1 MTMYYSKTRGGFFP
15 DDIYGTKTIFVE
27 DANSDAEVKPKIEVP
42 NPACT
47 LPEDAVEIS
56 DEVYKQLLQ
65 DQSDGKII
73 DFTGSMVVA
82 KNAPVATLAELKLL
96 KKDEITKARESASV
110 GEFTFLS
117 KQISCDQL
125 SRSDIDGTNGYVAL
139 FNDFP
144 GGWPGAWKAVDN
156 SYVPI
161 TDVAAWKEFYSAMVS
176 QGTNNFIKSQTL
188 KAQVDAC
195 TTKAQVSAINW

>member
-1 MTMYYSKTRGGFFP
+1 MTMYYSKLRGGFFP
-15 DDIYGTKTIFVE
+15 DDIYGTKTILVG
-27 DANSDAEVKPKIEVP
+27 EVEVP

-56 DEVYKQLLQ
+56 DELYKQLLQ
-65 DQSDGKII
+65 DQSDGKVI
-73 DFTGSMVVA
+73 DFSGSMVVA
-82 KNAPVATLAELKLL
+82 KNPTAPTLAELKVL
-96 KKDEITKARESASV
+96 KKAEITKARENASV

-117 KQISCDQL
+117 KQISCDAL

-176 QGTNNFIKSQTL
+176 QGTANFIKSQTL
-188 KAQVDAC
+188 KSQVDAC

>member
-1 MTMYYSKTRGGFFP
+1 MTMYYSKLRGGFFP
-15 DDIYGTKTIFVE
+15 DDIYGTKTILVDE
-27 DANSDAEVKPKIEVP
+27 IEVP

-56 DEVYKQLLQ
+56 DELYKQLLQ
-65 DQSDGKII
+65 DQSDGKVI
-73 DFTGSMVVA
+73 DFSGSMVVA
-82 KNAPVATLAELKLL
+82 KNPTAPTLAELKVL
-96 KKDEITKARESASV
+96 KKAEITKARENASI

-117 KQISCDQL
+117 KQISCDAL

-139 FNDFP
+139 FNEFP
-144 GGWPGAWKAVDN
+144 GGWPGAWKAIDN
-156 SYVPI
+156 TYVPI

-176 QGTNNFIKSQTL
+176 QGTANFIKSQTL

-195 TTKAQVSAINW
+195 TTKAQVSAITW